1 VAVRKRLKAAD
12 RRRQILQVA
21 TPLFTEGGLDSVS
34 TSEIARRAGVTQP
47 VLYQHFASK
56 EDLYA
61 DAVLAPLSAHL
72 DVLVERVR
80 GAVVAEPDRE
90 GRLARIEEHWI
101 ATMVEAGPFLGAVMF
116 ARRETAAVQYRAVV
130 TPRLR
135 EICDLLR
142 QHVLPEGM
150 PEDAAWRY
158 VRAVFGM
165 NLLIVFDAMQR
176 DEAPDVTALAR
187 DLNLLL
193 RDGQSGL

>member
-12 RRRQILQVA
+12 RRRQILEVA

-61 DAVLAPLSAHL
+61 DAVLAPLGEYL
-72 DVLVERVR
+72 DALVERVR
-80 GAVVAEPDRE
+80 GAVAGESTPED
-90 GRLARIEEHWI
+90 RLARIEEHWI
-101 ATMVEAGPFLGAVMF
+101 GTMVEAGPFLGAVMF
-116 ARRETAAVQYRAVV
+116 GRRETASVQYQAVV

-135 EICDLLR
+135 QICVLLR
-142 QHVLPEGM
+142 EHVLPEGM
-150 PEDAAWRY
+150 SEEAAWRY

-176 DEAPDVTALAR
+176 DESPDVTALAR